1 MAGRI
6 SRRTV
11 VLGGA
16 FAAMGIGCGT
26 NPFIIPQLLLNG
38 GKDARVPAEYALKLP
53 PKKSEAKVIVLVWS
67 NSGLHPDLTGV
78 DRMLNAELIQMLDA
92 RLKENEEKVLV
103 LKMPRIDEYKS
114 ENPNWRSVNP
124 MDIGKTFGGDYVI
137 DVEVQE
143 MDLFKPGSRGQFL
156 QGRATVT
163 VEAFDLSKPAIK
175 DPAFKTDFTIEFPQG
190 REIPVESRGQV
201 SEFRLKFVQR
211 LASDISMKFSSSPAD
226 HRRRFE

>member
-143 MDLFKPGSRGQFL
+143 MDLFKPGSRANSFKA
-156 QGRATVT
+156 GR
-163 VEAFDLSKPAIK
+163 
-175 DPAFKTDFTIEFPQG
+175 Q
-190 REIPVESRGQV
+190 SR
-201 SEFRLKFVQR
+201 SRPSTYPSR
-211 LASDISMKFSSSPAD
+211 RSRIRRSRRISPSSS
-226 HRRRFE
+226 RRGGRSRSNRAVRCRSSG